1 MKKLL
6 LLFLAFA
13 LFIACSDGSA
23 ADSPSGA
30 NSDGK
35 GGSMATFILKNN
47 YLYTVDQMNLNVF
60 SVTDQSNPVKL
71 NTVNVGFNIETLFSM
86 GNYLFIGSQNG
97 MFIYSIAQN
106 PEVPTFV
113 SQAQHFTAC
122 DPVVAN
128 STHAFVTLHTGTACN
143 QTININQLKVYNI
156 TNINAPQLI
165 ATRNLLEPKGI
176 ALYNNYL
183 LLCDKNDI
191 LVFDITDPQNMT
203 LKKTIP
209 NVPAVDIIIDGNH
222 MLAFTTGSVYQFT
235 IDPSNIQNITQLS
248 QYSLN

>member
-23 ADSPSGA
+23 ADSPSDA

-128 STHAFVTLHTGTACN
+128 SNYAFVTLHTNSICN
-143 QTININQLKVYNI
+143 PGITINKLMVYHI
-156 TNINAPQLI
+156 TNISAPQLV
-165 ATRNLLEPKGI
+165 TSRDLVEPKGI
-176 ALYNNYL
+176 ALYGNYL
-183 LLCDKNDI
+183 FLCDKNDI
-191 LVFDITDPQNMT
+191 LVFDVSNPQSMV
-203 LKKTIP
+203 LKKTIA
-209 NVPAVDIIIDGNH
+209 NVPAIDIIIDGNH
-222 MLAFTTGSVYQFT
+222 MLAFTASSVYQFD
-235 IDPSNIQNITQLS
+235 IDPGNIQNINQVS